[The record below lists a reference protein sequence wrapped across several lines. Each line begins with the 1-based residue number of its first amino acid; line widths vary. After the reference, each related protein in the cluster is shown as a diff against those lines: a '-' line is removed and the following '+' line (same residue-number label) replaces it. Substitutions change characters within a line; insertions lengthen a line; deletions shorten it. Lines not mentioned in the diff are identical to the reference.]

1 MLTWCIALFF
11 FIYNQHNYYY
21 YYYYGFKIYADLQ
34 GYRCPSE
41 LFQLFRPDVVVIKK
55 DTIYVIEL
63 TCCFETNTEKSRNY
77 KMGKCNQIER
87 DCLLTFRHFK
97 KIFVR
102 ITTLGHIT
110 EYIKQLKRLFNGTE
124 INCRYKNVREVH
136 GSVHARF
143 LLFVYTT
150 QQIVDQS
157 RFVEILLTFKP
168 CQIVSVGL
176 PYEFRKR

>member
-21 YYYYGFKIYADLQ
+21 YDYYGFKIYADLQ

-41 LFQLFRPDVVVIKK
+41 LFQLFRPDVVVTKN

-110 EYIKQLKRLFNGTE
+110 KHIKQLKRLFSGTE
-124 INCRYKNVREVH
+124 INCTRMLEKCMEV
-136 GSVHARF
+136 SMRASFYLYIRRNKSWTNPD
-143 LLFVYTT
+143 LLKFY
-150 QQIVDQS
+150 
-157 RFVEILLTFKP
+157 
-168 CQIVSVGL
+168 
-176 PYEFRKR
+176 